1 VVRRRFVPM
10 AVVISIVSILLVA
23 CGGGTT
29 PAPATPQ
36 PASPPPPPPAVAPVA
51 PSAHTGSA
59 PSGASGSQFEV
70 TLADPGGSGTYS
82 FDPTDM
88 TFDVGETVTL
98 ALNAESEFHTFTVD
112 GLGIDESVGGGESTS
127 LTFTFDTAGTFD
139 LICVPHEALGMVGT
153 ITVK

>member
-1 VVRRRFVPM
+1 MVRRRFIPM

-23 CGGGTT
+23 CGGGTE
-29 PAPATPQ
+29 PAPITTQ
-36 PASPPPPPPAVAPVA
+36 PASPPPPPAVAPAA
-51 PSAHTGSA
+51 PSA
-59 PSGASGSQFEV
+59 PSGSGPSAASGDQFEV

-82 FDPTDM
+82 FDPTDL

-98 ALNAESEFHTFTVD
+98 ALNSESEFHTFTVD
-112 GLGIDESVGGGESTS
+112 GLGIDESVGGGETAT
-127 LTFTFDTAGTFD
+127 LTFTFNEAGTFE

>member
-1 VVRRRFVPM
+1 MVRRRFVPM

-36 PASPPPPPPAVAPVA
+36 PASPPPPPPAVAPAA
-51 PSAHTGSA
+51 PSA
-59 PSGASGSQFEV
+59 PSGLAPSAASGDQFEV
-70 TLADPGGSGTYS
+70 TLADPGGSGAYL
-82 FDPTDM
+82 FNPTDL
-88 TFDVGETVTL
+88 TFDVGETVSL
-98 ALNAESEFHTFTVD
+98 ALKSESEFHTFTVD
-112 GLGIDESVGGGESTS
+112 GLGIDESIGGGETAS
-127 LTFTFDTAGTFD
+127 LTFTFDEAGTFE

>member
-1 VVRRRFVPM
+1 VVRRRFIPM

-23 CGGGTT
+23 CGGGTE
-29 PAPATPQ
+29 PAPTTTQ
-36 PASPPPPPPAVAPVA
+36 PASPPPPPAVAPAA
-51 PSAHTGSA
+51 PSA
-59 PSGASGSQFEV
+59 PSGSGPSAASGDQFEV

-82 FDPTDM
+82 FDPTDL

-98 ALNAESEFHTFTVD
+98 ALKSESEFHTFTVD
-112 GLGIDESVGGGESTS
+112 GLGIDESVDGGETAS
-127 LTFTFDTAGTFD
+127 LTFTFEEAGTFE